1 MGYATILGLDLGKF
15 KSVCCAMDAATG
27 AHRFETMGTTPAA
40 LHELLVRHAGTTT
53 PARTLLV
60 VEACDAAGWVHDL
73 ATTLGV
79 VVTVVHTQGDERWR
93 WRKVK
98 RKTDRDDALKLAR
111 LARLGEL
118 PQPPVHVPAPQ
129 RRQWRRLILHR
140 RSVVTRRTA
149 SRNAIRSI
157 YSQQGLPLARG
168 NKQWTKAGVAQL
180 EADGRAVEDCEVLD
194 LWRGRLHAELRLMA
208 AADQQLK
215 VLDTKLDVLAAEE
228 PRVALLRTVKGV
240 GPRLAEAVVLHVGE
254 DPRRFRTGAQL
265 ANYAGLV
272 PKLLESG
279 QASRLGHITRR
290 GPALLRSLLVE
301 AAWVVWRLNDWAKA
315 FVEKVSRGGRGRR
328 KLATVALARK
338 VLILL
343 WGMLK
348 SNKPFRERTAAK
360 EGAPKEKTPKQETPK
375 VMAMA

>member
-1 MGYATILGLDLGKF
+1 MGCRTILGLDLGKF
-15 KSVCCAMDAATG
+15 KSVCCAMDAAG
-27 AHRFETMGTTPAA
+27 GGQAFETVQTTPAA
-40 LHELLVRHAGTTT
+40 LHELLARHAGAD
-53 PARTLLV
+53 PAGVLLV
-60 VEACDAAGWVHDL
+60 VETCDAAGWVHDL
-73 ATTLGV
+73 AAALGV
-79 VVTVVHTQGDERWR
+79 AVTVVHTQGDERWK

-118 PQPPVHVPAPQ
+118 PQPPVHVPSPE
-129 RRQWRRLILHR
+129 RRQWRRLVAHR

-149 SRNAIRSI
+149 SRNAIRSV

-180 EADGRAVEDCEVLD
+180 EADARAVEDCGVLD
-194 LWRGRLHAELRLMA
+194 LWRGRLHAELQLMA

-215 VLDTKLDVLAAEE
+215 VLDRKLDALAAQE
-228 PRVALLRTVKGV
+228 PRVALLRTVRGV

-254 DPRRFRTGAQL
+254 DPRRFKSAEQL

-272 PKLLESG
+272 PKLLRSGES
-279 QASRLGHITRR
+279 ARLGHITRR

-315 FVEKVSRGGRGRR
+315 FVEKVGRGGRGRR
-328 KLATVALARK
+328 KLAIVALARK
-338 VLILL
+338 LLILL

-348 SNKPFRERTAAK
+348 TNKPFRGPAAVKAAVTATA
-360 EGAPKEKTPKQETPK
+360 
-375 VMAMA
+375 